1 MSAKTVSI
9 PVSSRIADQL
19 PSEPG
24 ERERV
29 VELGLREWRI
39 REALVAFERGE
50 GSLAYAARRAGIP
63 LREMIPLAYAHGLEP
78 RMAPE
83 LERKDRLT
91 LEEAADL

>member
-1 MSAKTVSI
+1 MSSKTVSI
-9 PVSSRIADQL
+9 PVPPRIAEQL
-19 PSEPG
+19 PAEPG

-39 REALVAFERGE
+39 RKALVAFERGE
-50 GSLAYAARRAGIP
+50 GSLAFAARQADIP
-63 LREMIPLAYAHGLEP
+63 LREMIHLAHARGLEP

-83 LERKDRLT
+83 LENKERLS